1 MTTVANDH
9 PPEEARRLTAF
20 LGQWRVEGTLRNGES
35 QAAVFGRWKFEPAI
49 DGWGVSGIMD
59 TNIEGMG
66 TFEESELIGLDTVGG
81 QVHMISANK
90 YTIRDH
96 LGEWTRED
104 QLKVRYKGTHGLSEI
119 TEEITLDFEG
129 HDRIVARVIE
139 HADGAVVMTT
149 DLTLTRQS

>member
-35 QAAVFGRWKFEPAI
+35 QAAVFGRWRFEPAI

-59 TNIEGMG
+59 TSIEGMG
-66 TFEESELIGLDTVGG
+66 TFEESELIGFDTVGG
-81 QVHMISANK
+81 QIHMISANK
-90 YTIRDH
+90 YAIRDH
-96 LGEWTRED
+96 LGDWTRDD
-104 QLKVRYKGTHGLSEI
+104 QLTVRYQGIDGDSAV
-119 TEEITLDFEG
+119 TEEITVDFEG
-129 HDRIVARVIE
+129 PHRIVARVIE

-149 DLTLTRQS
+149 DLTLARQS